1 MFISTKDGRYINYER
16 IDMFEV
22 KWAYDRVGAHLYI
35 VAMLDG
41 DVYVIEEYA
50 IDDALDDAIETYCTY
65 AEDKKIADEY
75 KWGFNPIANLRS
87 ARDVLCHPE
96 LPIIFEDEKEAFVE
110 AVLKAEIAAKKIL
123 DTIIINC
130 NGRAQTRTTE

>member
-41 DVYVIEEYA
+41 GIYVIEEYP

-65 AEDKKIADEY
+65 AEDKELADKY
-75 KWGFNPIANLRS
+75 KWDFNPIANLRS
-87 ARDVLCHPE
+87 ASDVLCHPE

-110 AVLKAEIAAKKIL
+110 AVLKAEIAAKRIL

-130 NGRAQTRTTE
+130 NDRAQTRTTE